1 MKKID
6 LKNTDLKVSSI
17 ALGTDSYGSIVDEK
31 LSYEMLDFYVD
42 KGGNLPDTAE
52 CYAHWAPN
60 GTHASEKL
68 LGKWMKERKNRSEI
82 VISTKGGFYKVGERP
97 RLEEK
102 DIFDDLEGSLKRL
115 NTDYIDIYW
124 LHRDAPKMP
133 VEDIMNTLT
142 KAIKQGKVRYIGVSN
157 WSCKRLDEANRYLK
171 SIGEKELIASQIQY
185 SPAKPNVEKNEPD
198 LILMNDEEYE
208 YFKNHNLTVFAFAAQ
223 AKGFFSKYEKGG
235 KEALSPK
242 AFDRYYNERTIE
254 IFEKLKAASEKYNCT
269 IGNAVIASL
278 VNNRDFDTIPII
290 GCKNIAQLDDSLK
303 GADINLTDEDMNF
316 IFG

>member
-1 MKKID
+1 
-6 LKNTDLKVSSI
+6 
-17 ALGTDSYGSIVDEK
+17 
-31 LSYEMLDFYVD
+31 
-42 KGGNLPDTAE
+42 
-52 CYAHWAPN
+52 
-60 GTHASEKL
+60 
-68 LGKWMKERKNRSEI
+68 MKERKNRSEI